1 MDHEE
6 QQFPD
11 GYPGMT
17 LRFSIITLFLIVDSC
32 DQGLSSNP
40 ECSGDTAG
48 KGWQLAQK
56 DTLNMMKF
64 GLLHQIL

>member
-17 LRFSIITLFLIVDSC
+17 LRLSFVTLFLIVDSC
-32 DQGLSSNP
+32 DHGLSSNP
-40 ECSGDTAG
+40 GCSADTVG
-48 KGWQLAQK
+48 KGWQLAQIC
-56 DTLNMMKF
+56 TLNTGKF
-64 GLLHQIL
+64 DLMH